1 MSFKYA
7 TLAALAAPLL
17 VAAPASA
24 QEAGDIQVK
33 AFLTGVLPNGEISDV
48 NTDRIGLPATAQTRA
63 SDSVVPTVA
72 IEYFVTPNFSLE
84 TICCVTPHDVRGT
97 GGLDGAALVDD
108 AIILPASLTV
118 KYHLNAGN
126 GIKPYLGAGASYF
139 MIFSEKVG
147 ADAAALGATDVDLS
161 DQVGLLL
168 QGGVDIA
175 LNDRGL
181 GLSLDAKR
189 YFVGTTATFRAGQA
203 VALQTEHELDPWVIS
218 AGVAFRF

>member
-1 MSFKYA
+1 MSLKFA
-7 TLAALAAPLL
+7 TLAAFAAPLL
-17 VAAPASA
+17 LAAPASA

-33 AFLTGVLPNGEISDV
+33 AFLTGVLPNGEISEV
-48 NTDRIGLPATAQTRA
+48 NTDGIGLPATAQTRA

-97 GGLDGAALVDD
+97 GGLNGAALVDD

-189 YFVGTTATFRAGQA
+189 YYVGTTATFRAGQA
-203 VALQTEHELDPWVIS
+203 VALQTEHELDPWVVS

>member
-1 MSFKYA
+1 MSLKFA
-7 TLAALAAPLL
+7 TLAAFAAPLL
-17 VAAPASA
+17 LAAPASA

-33 AFLTGVLPNGEISDV
+33 AFLTGVLPNGEISEV
-48 NTDRIGLPATAQTRA
+48 NTDGIGLPATAQTRA

-97 GGLDGAALVDD
+97 GGLNGAALVED

-189 YFVGTTATFRAGQA
+189 YYVGTTATFRAGQA
-203 VALQTEHELDPWVIS
+203 VALQTEHELDPWVVS

>member
-1 MSFKYA
+1 MSLKFA
-7 TLAALAAPLL
+7 TLAAFAAPLL
-17 VAAPASA
+17 LAAPASA

-33 AFLTGVLPNGEISDV
+33 AFLTGVLPNGEISEV
-48 NTDRIGLPATAQTRA
+48 NTDGIGLPATAQTRA

-97 GGLDGAALVDD
+97 GGLNGAALVDD

-203 VALQTEHELDPWVIS
+203 VALQTEHELDPWVVS

>member
-48 NTDRIGLPATAQTRA
+48 NTDGIGLPATAQTRA